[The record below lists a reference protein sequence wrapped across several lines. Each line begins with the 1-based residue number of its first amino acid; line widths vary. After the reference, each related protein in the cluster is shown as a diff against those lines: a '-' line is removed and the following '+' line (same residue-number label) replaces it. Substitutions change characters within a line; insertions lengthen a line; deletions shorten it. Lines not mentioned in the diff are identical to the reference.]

1 MFEFREK
8 VYLEF
13 MLLVGYYSIV
23 EKHCFSFYIISRFHL
38 RVDYLFVHL
47 FIYLGCIQHFTFLAL
62 SHKRKKKEENWKYTN
77 RKCFFFP
84 LKCDFDLLAQRKISQ
99 NLLQS

>member
-77 RKCFFFP
+77 RKCFFS
-84 LKCDFDLLAQRKISQ
+84 L
-99 NLLQS
+99 